1 MLIRPS
7 TTQPNNYLNSP
18 FAFSAGMTRLHATRP
33 NRARSMTIVLL
44 VLAVLFAQWM
54 GMRHRIEHA
63 GWVNDRPATSQQTAL
78 DPDVQSAEQ
87 TGQKSPHSC
96 LLFDDATLG
105 NSIVIIPLKLPPPT
119 CARER
124 ALWLAFTSWDAPL
137 TSYFS
142 SRAPP
147 AR

>member
-1 MLIRPS
+1 M
-7 TTQPNNYLNSP
+7 
-18 FAFSAGMTRLHATRP
+18 M
-33 NRARSMTIVLL
+33 IVLL

-63 GWVNDRPATSQQTAL
+63 GWINDRPATSQQTAL
-78 DPDVQSAEQ
+78 DPDVQIDKQ
-87 TGQKSPHSC
+87 TGQKSHHSC

-105 NSIVIIPLKLPPPT
+105 NTIAIIPLTLPPPT
-119 CARER
+119 CAREL

-137 TSYFS
+137 TRYFS

-147 AR
+147 AP